1 MTKFESSVKQIA
13 YPVEDVYRNISDLRN
28 LDKVRDRVPED
39 KLSDFEFDEDTV
51 QVRVDPVGLLKL
63 RIVEREEGKCVK
75 FETEQSPM
83 PFNLWIQ
90 MLPVTET
97 TSKMRVTVK
106 ADIPFMLKGM
116 VSGPL
121 QDGVEKIADALAQVP
136 YV

>member
-1 MTKFESSVKQIA
+1 MTKFESSVKPIP

-39 KLSDFEFDEDTV
+39 KLSDFAFDEDTV
-51 QVRVDPVGLLKL
+51 QVKVDPVGLLKL
-63 RIVEREEGKCVK
+63 RIIEREEGKCVK

-90 MLPVTET
+90 V
-97 TSKMRVTVK
+97 
-106 ADIPFMLKGM
+106 PFMLKGM